1 MIKVTKFS
9 ASWCGPCK
17 MLAPI
22 MDQVKSEV
30 SGVSFLDVDV
40 DQNRDLA
47 FMNSVSSVPTVII
60 EKNGEVVSRFSGV
73 KTKAEILNLINQ
85 YK

>member
-1 MIKVTKFS
+1 MIKVIKFS

-22 MDQVKSEV
+22 FDQVKSEV
-30 SGVSFLDVDV
+30 SGVSFMDVDV
-40 DQNRDLA
+40 DANKDITSKY
-47 FMNSVSSVPTVII
+47 SVSSVPTVII
-60 EKNGEVVSRFSGV
+60 EKNGELVNRFSGV
-73 KTKAEILNLINQ
+73 KSKLEIINLINQ

>member
-47 FMNSVSSVPTVII
+47 FTNSVSSVPTVII

-73 KTKAEILNLINQ
+73 KTKAEIVNLINQ
-85 YK
+85 FK

>member
-40 DQNRDLA
+40 DENRDLA

-73 KTKAEILNLINQ
+73 KTKADIVNLINQ
-85 YK
+85 FK

>member
-40 DQNRDLA
+40 DENRDLA

-73 KTKAEILNLINQ
+73 KTKADIIKLINQ
-85 YK
+85 FR

>member
-17 MLAPI
+17 ILAPI
-22 MDQVKSEV
+22 FDQVKSEV

-40 DQNRDLA
+40 DENRDLA
-47 FMNSVSSVPTVII
+47 FMKSVSSVPTVII

-73 KTKAEILNLINQ
+73 KTKTEILNLINQ